1 MNNVESTIYKGI
13 EKTLLR
19 FKEKLKS
26 KSISHD
32 ISFHNSG
39 AGKSYFSEIEVT
51 FWKDSNVLDEISVVI
66 YLEGK
71 KRNTEEIFIDWFKDE
86 LLELIEVT

>member
-1 MNNVESTIYKGI
+1 MIYLFI
-13 EKTLLR
+13 
-19 FKEKLKS
+19 
-26 KSISHD
+26 
-32 ISFHNSG
+32 NSG